1 MFKKVVNT
9 VSRTF
14 GTKLPTVESGKFI
27 TELEKQFR
35 KFLMADVKKLMGKP
49 SSPEYRQFLET
60 YGEAIYNKVP
70 QRTFNK
76 RFAPFKKPV
85 IDQETGKQ
93 KRMTVDQSQQAGT
106 RVKDP
111 KAGNLLFEKLLI
123 IKSVLLNI
131 I

>member
-1 MFKKVVNT
+1 MFEKVVNT

-60 YGEAIYNKVP
+60 YGEDHSSELP
-70 QRTFNK
+70 
-76 RFAPFKKPV
+76 
-85 IDQETGKQ
+85 
-93 KRMTVDQSQQAGT
+93 
-106 RVKDP
+106 
-111 KAGNLLFEKLLI
+111 
-123 IKSVLLNI
+123 
-131 I
+131 